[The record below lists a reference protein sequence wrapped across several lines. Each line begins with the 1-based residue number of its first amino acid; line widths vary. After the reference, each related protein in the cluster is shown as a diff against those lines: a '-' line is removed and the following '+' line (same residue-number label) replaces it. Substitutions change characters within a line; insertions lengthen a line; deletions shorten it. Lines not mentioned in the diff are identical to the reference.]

1 MAARPAALVGLSG
14 RKGAIAPG
22 PDADL
27 AIVDPEASFVVDPAA
42 LLHRHPATPYEG
54 RTLVGRV
61 VATYLRGSRIASEGR
76 PEGDPSGRALGGGL
90 DRLNAL
96 GEAEAV
102 AELLRCCGSRRWADR
117 MAALRPFDSEEGL
130 LEAADAVWKGLD
142 DADRL
147 EAFAAHPRIG
157 DLDALRAKFASTAS
171 WAAGEQAGVS
181 DADEATLRALADGN
195 RDYEARFG
203 HIFIVCATGKT
214 AGEML
219 ALLRER
225 LGNDPEAERAVASE
239 EQAKIARI
247 RLRKLCS

>member
-1 MAARPAALVGLSG
+1 
-14 RKGAIAPG
+14 
-22 PDADL
+22 
-27 AIVDPEASFVVDPAA
+27 
-42 LLHRHPATPYEG
+42 
-54 RTLVGRV
+54 V

-76 PEGDPSGRALGGGL
+76 PEGDPSGRILGGGL

-96 GEAEAV
+96 GELDAV
-102 AELLRCCGSRRWADR
+102 AELLRCCGSRRWAGR
-117 MAALRPFDSEEGL
+117 MADLRPFDSEEQL
-130 LEAADAVWKGLD
+130 LAAADAVWTGD
-142 DADRL
+142 ENPDQQ

-157 DLDALRAKFASTAS
+157 DLPSLRTRFASTAS
-171 WAAGEQAGVS
+171 WAAQEQAGVS
-181 DADEATLRALADGN
+181 DIDDSILQALAEGN

-203 HIFIVCATGKT
+203 YRFIVCATGKT

-247 RLRKLCS
+247 RLRNLCS